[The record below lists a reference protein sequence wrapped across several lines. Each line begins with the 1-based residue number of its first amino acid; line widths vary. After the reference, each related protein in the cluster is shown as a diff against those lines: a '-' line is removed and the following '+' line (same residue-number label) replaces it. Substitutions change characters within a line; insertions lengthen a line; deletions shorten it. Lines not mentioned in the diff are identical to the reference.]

1 MIRPEAGLSTLFS
14 QRRSRLN
21 HRDRRQGV
29 NYLHDLVLSRRS
41 PVRAAYHTNH
51 HFDGSNQALAVLIT
65 ASDSFPKSFR
75 GATFTYRARLLLLFH
90 IRPVER
96 RRMQP
101 PYCFRGATAT
111 CWLRSASLRLIPDT
125 FWTEAQ
131 PITLMPAH
139 PHSVSEPHT
148 HALLLPLF
156 PSLLATGSETLC
168 FQLRLATTPVLSTP
182 PSRSLKMFSRK
193 GNTTTP
199 SGFRNYHQ
207 TLFKGTDG

>member
-1 MIRPEAGLSTLFS
+1 
-14 QRRSRLN
+14 
-21 HRDRRQGV
+21 
-29 NYLHDLVLSRRS
+29 
-41 PVRAAYHTNH
+41 
-51 HFDGSNQALAVLIT
+51 
-65 ASDSFPKSFR
+65 
-75 GATFTYRARLLLLFH
+75 LFH

-101 PYCFRGATAT
+101 PYCFHGATAT
-111 CWLRSASLRLIPDT
+111 CWLRSVSLRLIPDT

-148 HALLLPLF
+148 HAPLLPLF
-156 PSLLATGSETLC
+156 PSLLATGSGAPC
-168 FQLRLATTPVLSTP
+168 LRLRSRYF
-182 PSRSLKMFSRK
+182 PSFLLPKPKPKMFSRK

-207 TLFKGTDG
+207 TLFKGTDGRCVYTSAAEFAWRSTDLVDHVTESPRSTHSPRGFDGDRRCEHLRPSH